1 MSHDPEQR
9 AGGADLGHIDLEHQ
23 RVLKKQVLTEAL
35 DKFAG
40 AGLEAPEVRAIDDSD
55 GTGWRTRVSLHV
67 DADGTVGPYAA
78 RSHRVIPVSS
88 HPLARPTVAAEALSL
103 RNAKPGRI
111 DLVESSDG
119 AVHVLRRPER
129 GKRPALKVIVERVGD
144 RSFQVDVDGFWQVH
158 QGAAATLDSAV
169 RNALA
174 GRVDANATH
183 FDLYGGVGLLASSLA
198 AAGATDIV
206 TVESS
211 GRATAHARENLADFG
226 VTAVTAR
233 VDRYLASLPD
243 GAKAGTVVLDPPR
256 AGAGRAVVEGV
267 HALNPD
273 AVVYVACDPVALAR
287 DLGTFRQLGWNVETL
302 EAFDLFPHS
311 HHFETIALLSR

>member
-1 MSHDPEQR
+1 SGSGSKSSGSGSKSSDSRKFWRAETVEVLEASPHRRAHIWPEAEMSHDPEQR

-67 DADGTVGPYAA
+67 DADGTGGHYAA
-78 RSHRVIPVSS
+78 PSDRGIPVSS
-88 HPLARPTVAAEALSL
+88 HPLARPPVAAEALSL

-129 GKRPALKVIVERVGD
+129 GQRPAAKVIVERVGD

-174 GRVDANATH
+174 GRVDANAT
-183 FDLYGGVGLLASSLA
+183 
-198 AAGATDIV
+198 
-206 TVESS
+206 
-211 GRATAHARENLADFG
+211 
-226 VTAVTAR
+226 
-233 VDRYLASLPD
+233 
-243 GAKAGTVVLDPPR
+243 
-256 AGAGRAVVEGV
+256 
-267 HALNPD
+267 
-273 AVVYVACDPVALAR
+273 
-287 DLGTFRQLGWNVETL
+287 
-302 EAFDLFPHS
+302 
-311 HHFETIALLSR
+311 